1 MSWRAT
7 VKTRLGHYAPP
18 ILSVIDARSSLQM
31 DERCLREASGEV
43 ELHLIKYLCDEM
55 KTSIDV
61 GANHG
66 RYTYVMRQYSQQV
79 VSYEPVP
86 QLARLLRY
94 KFNIVSPSHVRVR
107 NCAVSDRIGRAS
119 LLIPENAEWLSTIDV
134 RNIDQISQR
143 YKNATVA
150 VDTVTLEELANLTIG
165 MIKIDVEGHEVEAI
179 AGAMSLIKRDRPNI
193 LVESEERHRPGSL
206 KMIRDLLEP
215 VGYQGY
221 FVFGKEFV
229 EIEQFSLDRM
239 QSLSSL
245 KADGTDRLAENLY
258 INNFIFLTDKTT
270 GAAVAGALKSS
281 STP

>member
-1 MSWRAT
+1 
-7 VKTRLGHYAPP
+7 
-18 ILSVIDARSSLQM
+18 
-31 DERCLREASGEV
+31 
-43 ELHLIKYLCDEM
+43 
-55 KTSIDV
+55 
-61 GANHG
+61 
-66 RYTYVMRQYSQQV
+66 
-79 VSYEPVP
+79 
-86 QLARLLRY
+86 
-94 KFNIVSPSHVRVR
+94 
-107 NCAVSDRIGRAS
+107 
-119 LLIPENAEWLSTIDV
+119 
-134 RNIDQISQR
+134 
-143 YKNATVA
+143 
-150 VDTVTLEELANLTIG
+150 
-165 MIKIDVEGHEVEAI
+165 
-179 AGAMSLIKRDRPNI
+179 MSLIKRDRPNI

-258 INNFIFLTDKTT
+258 INNFIFLTEETT